1 MLDKPLISTHKEQ
14 ETAILV
20 GIITQKQNTE
30 KTKEYL
36 DELAFLAETSGVK
49 TLKTFVQRLNFPD
62 QRTFVGKGKLEEIQ
76 EWVMINEVD
85 TIIFDDELS
94 PSQVRNLEK
103 VFENKKVLDRSLL
116 ILNIFSQRART
127 DQAKRQVELAQYKY

>member
-1 MLDKPLISTHKEQ
+1 LHT
-14 ETAILV
+14 
-20 GIITQKQNTE
+20 
-30 KTKEYL
+30 
-36 DELAFLAETSGVK
+36 FL
-49 TLKTFVQRLNFPD
+49 QRLNFPD
-62 QRTFVGKGKLEEIQ
+62 QRTYVGKGKLEEIQ
-76 EWVMINEVD
+76 TWVEMNPVD

-127 DQAKRQVELAQYKY
+127 DQAKRQLVCVDLEKRNWRQISVSCRTGLRS